1 MPILKSIGANKK
13 VKNKVYTQT
22 PASLKRVLDYITR
35 KYKDESEVYKSYGV
49 GLSDNSDKAFR
60 QIMFNKNAWDKA
72 DGRQYKHYIHSYPI
86 GFTDLETIEK
96 ITTKWVEENY
106 LKKGFK
112 AFVAIHI
119 DKDHYHAHIVVD
131 TVNYLN
137 GYKLQELDEKQLLKT
152 RYKNKKLEDWEVRL
166 EDLKKSMEEI
176 ALEYGV
182 PSPERSLGKA
192 KTKNIG
198 KMAKYKALEK
208 ENSWRNKIAKIWE
221 ETISEETTTWKNL
234 EKKLNERGIYFNRF
248 NAENKAITLTT
259 DYEVGEE
266 TKKGKVRLNKL
277 ASEEDYRFQTT
288 PNVFE
293 WDNFTKILDKHEEK
307 EYKEKLENIIKT
319 FSKPVDS
326 GEDSGLEKELKISEK
341 EIKDEIYNYFVF
353 PTDIGIEQTEKVL
366 NNLRKEKNEVVI
378 DKMLKVLPEV
388 FGRNRTIEAW
398 DFEPIMEEV
407 LEYRKDE
414 LKELEKIKPKKYEE
428 EIAFSPWD
436 YYESKKKKEEE
447 IEKDYL
453 KEYIK
458 EYKPTKSNTE
468 EEIEEKVEEKKP
480 LVQEKEKVVTQEIKK
495 KKTLMELKEDI
506 YKFIES
512 KGDLIL
518 LDAVNLLEDYK
529 TTENREIIDYI
540 IKVLPSI
547 VENVDGYKTVVAED
561 FKYNIEKK
569 LEDAKVQEIQ
579 KEVPKF
585 FRKSMDF
592 TKEK

>member
-22 PASLKRVLDYITR
+22 PASLKRVLEYVSR
-35 KYKDESEVYKSYGV
+35 KGKNQDEVYKSYGI
-49 GLSDNSDKAFR
+49 GLSDNTDKAFR
-60 QIMFNKNAWDKA
+60 QIMFNKNAFNKA
-72 DGRQYKHYIHSYPI
+72 DGRQYKHYVTSYPI
-86 GFTDLETIEK
+86 GYNDLETIEK
-96 ITTKWVEENY
+96 ITTQFAEENF
-106 LKKGFK
+106 LNRGFK
-112 AFVAIHI
+112 CYVAIHQ
-119 DKDHYHAHIVVD
+119 DKDHFHSHIIVD
-131 TVNYLN
+131 SVNFIN
-137 GYKLQELDEKQLLKT
+137 GYKLQELDEKQLLKA
-152 RYKNKKLEDWEVRL
+152 RYKDKKLEDWEVRL

-208 ENSWRNKIAKIWE
+208 DNSWRNKIAKIWE
-221 ETISEETTTWKNL
+221 ETILEETTTWKNL

-248 NAENKAITLTT
+248 NAENKAITLAT

-319 FSKPVDS
+319 FSKPV
-326 GEDSGLEKELKISEK
+326 DSGLEKELKISEK

-458 EYKPTKSNTE
+458 EYKPTKPNKE

-480 LVQEKEKVVTQEIKK
+480 QVQEKVVVKEIKK
-495 KKTLMELKEDI
+495 NKTFKELREDI

-529 TTENREIIDYI
+529 TNENKEIIDYI
-540 IKVLPSI
+540 IKVLPSV
-547 VENVDGYKTVVAED
+547 VENIDGYKTVVAED

-569 LEDAKVQEIQ
+569 LEDARIKEIQ

-585 FRKSMDF
+585 FRKDMDF
-592 TKEK
+592 INEK